1 MINVKFVNPHNLIS
15 RQIPIEMSGSKIKRL
30 RKKMNEIGFNPE
42 YPIEIA
48 EVDSKL
54 IIIDGHHRVIAAK
67 QAKINLVPIILKQVS
82 SSQAEQL
89 LIQVAEAFIYQ
100 KY

>member
-42 YPIEIA
+42 YPIEKA
-48 EVDSKL
+48 
-54 IIIDGHHRVIAAK
+54 
-67 QAKINLVPIILKQVS
+67 NLLC
-82 SSQAEQL
+82 
-89 LIQVAEAFIYQ
+89 
-100 KY
+100 